1 MARPSLNPILPVPA
15 ATESRAR
22 PTGSERARVL
32 VLGVNLW
39 LVVAAIPAAIHQ
51 HWLGAALSL
60 LVLLPLGAGAVT
72 LGAEAPAEGGRSRLL
87 ATLLLLGGVPVGA
100 LAFVLWLERSAA
112 GDSHPPLALA
122 LGSASVLAY
131 LAVSASVLARPVER
145 SDVRHRDM
153 TTLTEDRAAG
163 GRRWRRRLVLGVAGF
178 GALALALVAP
188 YAGGEGALFR
198 AWGEAADA
206 AGTLAAVV
214 GGALGA
220 LVLAAFV
227 GPGLRRQRPPPLTR
241 QRWRVAM
248 FTLVALS
255 GAVVHT
261 LLNRG

>member
-1 MARPSLNPILPVPA
+1 MTRPSLNPILPVPA

-39 LVVAAIPAAIHQ
+39 LVVGAIPAVIVQ
-51 HWLGAALSL
+51 HWLGLAASFGI
-60 LVLLPLGAGAVT
+60 LLPLAVGAAL
-72 LGAEAPAEGGRSRLL
+72 LGGKAPSEGGRSRFL
-87 ATLLLLGGVPVGA
+87 ATLLLVGLVPAAALGVVM
-100 LAFVLWLERSAA
+100 LLERGATN
-112 GDSHPPLALA
+112 DSHPALALA
-122 LGSASVLAY
+122 LGSASLLAY
-131 LAVSASVLARPVER
+131 LAVTASVLARPVER

-153 TTLTEDRAAG
+153 KALTEDDAG
-163 GRRWRRRLVLGVAGF
+163 GRRWRRRLVLGIAGL
-178 GALALALVAP
+178 GAITLALVAP
-188 YAGGEGALFR
+188 YLGGEGALFR

-206 AGTLAAVV
+206 AGTLAAAV

-227 GPGLRRQRPPPLTR
+227 GPGLRRQRPPPINR

-248 FTLVALS
+248 FTLVAVS

-261 LLNRG
+261 LLDRG